1 MKTDITLTA
10 AAIATLI
17 SALTSALMTL
27 WLTGT
32 NKKKNIDDQLDAILK
47 IAIQYP
53 YLESE
58 HFCFSW
64 KSDFDKNDEKYLRY
78 DVYCNLLFN
87 FLSRVAEHYK
97 YDKKKIENYIAIK
110 DWVRLH
116 GLYWKNPTSEYENV
130 DSYDKCF
137 VELINGYL
145 K

>member
-27 WLTGT
+27 WLTRT

-58 HFCFSW
+58 QFCCSW
-64 KSDFDKNDEKYLRY
+64 RSDFDKSDEKYLRY

-87 FLSRVAEHYK
+87 FLSRVAEYYS
-97 YDKKKIENYIAIK
+97 YDRQKIENYITIK
-110 DWVRLH
+110 DWVRHH
-116 GLYWKNPTSEYENV
+116 GLYWKNPISEYENV
-130 DSYDKCF
+130 DSYDKKF